1 MSYIYIELTQETLA
15 RELLADEYAGWT
27 NQGAYALA
35 EYLIELAEST
45 DEPIKFDRVAIRCE
59 FNEFADI
66 DDYNSQYGT
75 SYESYAD
82 IEQLA
87 CPIDDI
93 SFICYEH

>member
-1 MSYIYIELTQETLA
+1 MAYVYIELTQERLA

-59 FNEFADI
+59 FSEYEDLQEYNELYGTEHCCPSDI
-66 DDYNSQYGT
+66 DY
-75 SYESYAD
+75 
-82 IEQLA
+82 LA
-87 CPIDDI
+87 CMVNG
-93 SFICYEH
+93 SRFICYEH